1 MHVQSKIRM
10 GLAVVLFV
18 CVPDAPPAYGAGEQV
33 GQIRGRVAEAT
44 TDLPVPGATVKATS
58 PNLGDARVVA
68 TDDNGDFLIPSLP
81 IGHYTVTISL
91 PGVKPITRAILVDPG
106 VTSPLEISWSPE
118 MAEVE
123 TTTVVEQR
131 PVTNPDSSQTG
142 AVVSYDLQKY
152 IPGSRDF
159 RSLVEQV
166 PAVRLG
172 VRSPVVNGGRETD
185 NRYLVDG
192 LETTDPIER
201 SMFRQRISVESVEA
215 LQVITGGFSA
225 EFNSMGGVINTIT
238 KEGSDEWH
246 GGASSYVTHSALSG
260 RTPQGPQPNEY
271 DQPFNRNPVAASY
284 SHFDT
289 VWLGGPIIKNRLW
302 LHATFEYRY
311 EQLARLQ
318 GPPVNFPKVP
328 QYNYYYWPQLKIS
341 WAPNSKQRLTTSF
354 IADPSFLN
362 NTVTWNERLSL
373 YRGHTDEGGY
383 NATVSW
389 SIFPIPNFEFR
400 VDSGMKYYYQ
410 HEGPQP
416 IYGKADYSYCDQFD
430 PNKNCTY
437 DREAPTHVNNDDGS
451 IWYNANQDVN
461 RNHRFNY
468 QIDPKLIFRGHWLGE
483 HAVRMGFQLRML
495 RNHRTIHTPGLY
507 TYADRN
513 GGPLEDGVC
522 DPDSGKTLGC
532 DTRTFIP
539 DRQFVIVNYN
549 PGFFFQDEWRLS
561 RWLAIMPGIRFD
573 YGRTVLTGG
582 EVFNSQ
588 FAVGPRIG
596 AVLDITRDAKTI
608 LSVNYGRSNDV
619 TPFDTAANYDS
630 ALHAFRSRD
639 RWNRTTN
646 QWEPLDQSGGAGGVA
661 IDKNAKV
668 PHSDQ
673 FSASFRR
680 AIFLNT
686 LGEIEYTWKQV
697 SNVWGTV
704 ETNRIWDHTGFRIV
718 DFRDGVNHTVDLYTT
733 PDSNVRKYHGISLG
747 LQGRP
752 TPRWYFMGYYTL
764 SWLYGTTENSVPA
777 QVKFNNGYLQED
789 QRQRVNL
796 AASYTFRFGL
806 IVGARVSHSSG
817 GPRLATNH
825 DGKEFQVSSA
835 YGGGTRRRSPRGT
848 DPGVCAGNV
857 SGQGNFTPWT
867 TVCGNNVDLVS
878 EIRVPATTSIDLQLS
893 YDLYALLRQHLSL
906 TFELTNIL
914 NERTKNGVAYTDRV
928 AGDFGYATGSEGSWG
943 IQLGVRYEF

>member
-1 MHVQSKIRM
+1 MHVQSRIRM
-10 GLAVVLFV
+10 GLAVVLLV
-18 CVPDAPPAYGAGEQV
+18 CVPNAPPAYGAGEQE
-33 GQIRGRVAEAT
+33 GQIRGRVVEAA
-44 TDLPVPGATVKATS
+44 TDLPVPGGTVTTTS
-58 PNLGDARVVA
+58 PNLGAARSVT
-68 TDDNGDFLIPSLP
+68 TDDNGEFLIPNLP
-81 IGHYTVTISL
+81 IGHYTVTISY
-91 PGVKPITRAILVDPG
+91 PGVKPVTRAVLVDPG
-106 VTSPLEISWSPE
+106 VTSPLEIKWSAE

-123 TTTVVEQR
+123 TTTVIEEL

-142 AVVSYDLQKY
+142 AVVSYDQQKY

-159 RSLVEQV
+159 RSLVEEV
-166 PAVRLG
+166 PAVRMG
-172 VRSPVVNGGRETD
+172 VRSPVINGGRETD

-201 SMFRQRISVESVEA
+201 SMFRQRISVESVQAE
-215 LQVITGGFSA
+215 QVITGGFSA
-225 EFNSMGGVINTIT
+225 EYNSMGGVINTIT

-246 GGASSYVTHSALSG
+246 GGASVLVTNSALSG

-271 DQPFNRNPVAASY
+271 DQPFNRNPVASSY
-284 SHFDT
+284 SHYDT
-289 VWLGGPIIKNRLW
+289 VWLGGPILKHQLW
-302 LHATFEYRY
+302 FHLTFEYRY
-311 EQLARLQ
+311 EQIARLQ
-318 GPPVNFPKVP
+318 GPPINYPKVP
-328 QYNYYYWPQLKIS
+328 QYNYYYWPQLKLS

-354 IADPSFLN
+354 KADPSFLN

-383 NATVSW
+383 NATLSW
-389 SIFPIPNFEFR
+389 SYFPTSNFEFR
-400 VDSGMKYYYQ
+400 VDSGLKEYWQ

-416 IYGKADYSYCDQFD
+416 IYGTADYSYCDLFS
-430 PNKNCTY
+430 PKNCSY

-461 RNHRFNY
+461 RNHRYNY
-468 QIDPKLIFRGHWLGE
+468 QIDPKVTLRGHWFGE
-483 HAVRMGFQLRML
+483 HALRTGLQLRML
-495 RNHRTIHTPGLY
+495 RDRRTIHTPGFY

-522 DPDSGKTLGC
+522 DPDNGKTLGC
-532 DTRTFIP
+532 DTRTYIP

-549 PGFFFQDEWRLS
+549 PGFFLQDEWRLNS
-561 RWLAIMPGIRFD
+561 WLAIMPGIRFD

-596 AVLDITRDAKTI
+596 AVFDITRDQKTI
-608 LSVNYGRSNDV
+608 FSVNYGRSNDV

-639 RWNRTTN
+639 RWNRTAN
-646 QWEPLDQSGGAGGVA
+646 QWEPLDQSGGAGGLA
-661 IDKNAKV
+661 IDKQAKV

-673 FSASFRR
+673 LSASFRR

-686 LGEIEYTWKQV
+686 VAEIEYTWKKM
-697 SNVWGTV
+697 SNLWGTV
-704 ETNRIWDHTGFRIV
+704 EINRIWDHTGFRIV
-718 DFRDGVNHTVDLYTT
+718 DFRDGINHTIDLYTT
-733 PDSNVRKYHGISLG
+733 PDSNVRKYHGVSFG

-752 TPRWYFMGYYTL
+752 TPSWYFMGYYTL

-777 QVKFNNGYLQED
+777 QVKFNNGFLQED
-789 QRQRVNL
+789 QRQRISV

-806 IVGARVSHSSG
+806 IVGVRAQHSSG

-825 DGKEFQVSSA
+825 EGKEFQVSSA
-835 YGGGTRRRSPRGT
+835 YGGGTRLRSPRGT
-848 DPGVCAGNV
+848 DTGVCAGNV
-857 SGQGNFTPWT
+857 PGQGNYTPWT
-867 TVCGNNVDLVS
+867 TVCGNNVDLIS
-878 EIRVPATTSIDLQLS
+878 EVRVPASTSLDVQLT
-893 YDLYALLRQHLSL
+893 YDVYPLLRQHVALL
-906 TFELTNIL
+906 AEITNIL

-928 AGDFGYATGSEGSWG
+928 AGDYGYATGSEGSWG
-943 IQLGVRYEF
+943 INLGIRYDF